1 MNASYFHPQVNLI
14 VFKPVVVLHLYFSF
28 VIRSRSGFGALI
40 TGAERYDELILA
52 HHKYVFVV
60 KVGLVFVGAAIIF
73 NGCFWNKKRRKQV
86 SDVQDKPLTVSLL
99 AYKCQEKQENANEGR
114 SIQ

>member
-60 KVGLVFVGAAIIF
+60 KIGLVFVGAAFIF
-73 NGCFWNKKRRKQV
+73 NGRLWNKMRSKHAATT
-86 SDVQDKPLTVSLL
+86 QDNP
-99 AYKCQEKQENANEGR
+99 Q
-114 SIQ
+114 

>member
-40 TGAERYDELILA
+40 TGAEQYDKPVFA
-52 HHKYVFVV
+52 HHKNVFVGE
-60 KVGLVFVGAAIIF
+60 VGLVFVGVAIIV
-73 NGCFWNKKRRKQV
+73 NGRWWN
-86 SDVQDKPLTVSLL
+86 
-99 AYKCQEKQENANEGR
+99 EK
-114 SIQ
+114 